1 MIWWGYIEATYSKGI
16 FIVYWI
22 CLIKTSFLL
31 CYLYFINN
39 KKHVIQEEWEGW
51 TSSKDVLHPSTH
63 YSFGAKKLLFIERNI
78 LSSRQIATC
87 KQHYCQ
93 LNPLQIAYAVL
104 SYCIRQAK
112 MVDLW
117 GGTINNIYIHI
128 CIYMHIYICIYV
140 CIYICICATYVLVL
154 LWTLC
159 RQNWDKLMTCMK
171 SLNHLISFVQIT
183 LI

>member
-117 GGTINNIYIHI
+117 GGTINNIYTHM
-128 CIYMHIYICIYV
+128 YIYICIYV
-140 CIYICICATYVLVL
+140 CIYIYMYMCDICACLAL
-154 LWTLC
+154 DSLPP
-159 RQNWDKLMTCMK
+159 KLG
-171 SLNHLISFVQIT
+171 
-183 LI
+183 